1 MDVGSILLGVHAE
14 EIGNHN
20 EYSYRIV
27 RSFDI
32 FYNSLDELEFGL
44 IELFACFWKRISFC
58 LRKHGWLTLRKM
70 QRSALC
76 Y

>member
-1 MDVGSILLGVHAE
+1 MDVGSILLGIRVE
-14 EIGNHN
+14 EIGNCN
-20 EYSYRIV
+20 EDSYRIV

-44 IELFACFWKRISFC
+44 IQLFACFWKPIGCC
-58 LRKHGWLTLRKM
+58 LRKHDRLTLRKM
-70 QRSALC
+70 QRSAFS